1 MTDGVLPAFPSMSPL
16 PSPGAKNRLPDGQPM
31 TFGALVDKEERQPS
45 AQPRSGKP
53 VREPASM
60 PQTSE
65 PVPPAEAP
73 ATAASNDAEIVLEPE
88 DDGCPPRR
96 QEKKEAVQVWMVCG
110 LHQPPALL
118 HPQRVQEAEGE
129 RLGDQQASAEKGTA
143 TTAEREAGVLKLDP
157 GLQLAAMSLRQKLR
171 ASGEPRQAPSA
182 GPVAEAAAVEPE
194 ADAKPGSRAPN
205 RRLQAAAASLGLFGE
220 SRQAQAQPDRP
231 APARDAAK
239 AKPDRAGVS
248 AAAEKAEDPLPAP
261 SAPEAKPA
269 SPLVNPLG
277 GGSALH
283 PSISPKSFGPF
294 LAANVSPSV
303 PSSPMSAASTEKA
316 SPANDLRVLEVRLH
330 PVELGLVTAK
340 LRINEQQLSVEI
352 TADSAEGKDS
362 LAAQESA
369 IRSSLEAL
377 GFRIDRLTIQH
388 LAGSNS
394 PNQNTGN
401 SEAGPPQGGQA
412 FGNAGGAGADN
423 AGRNGQKAGGDGE
436 EGTGGG
442 ISGAG
447 EGMVARARHGGS
459 GVFI

>member
-65 PVPPAEAP
+65 PVPPAEMP

-88 DDGCPPRR
+88 DDNRPPRR

-129 RLGDQQASAEKGTA
+129 RLEDQQASAEKGAATA
-143 TTAEREAGVLKLDP
+143 AEREAGAPKLDP
-157 GLQLAAMSLRQKLR
+157 ALQLTAMSLRQKLR
-171 ASGEPRQAPSA
+171 ASGEPRQTPSA
-182 GPVAEAAAVEPE
+182 GPVAEAAAIEPE
-194 ADAKPGSRAPN
+194 ADAKPGSGAPN
-205 RRLQAAAASLGLFGE
+205 RRLRAAAASLGLFGE
-220 SRQAQAQPDRP
+220 SRQVQAQPDKP
-231 APARDAAK
+231 APVWDAAK

-269 SPLVNPLG
+269 SPLVSPLG

-283 PSISPKSFGPF
+283 PSISPKAFGPF
-294 LAANVSPSV
+294 LVANISPSA
-303 PSSPMSAASTEKA
+303 PSPLVSLTPAEKIL
-316 SPANDLRVLEVRLH
+316 PANDLRVLEVRLH
-330 PVELGLVTAK
+330 PVELGVVTAK
-340 LRINEQQLSVEI
+340 LRITEQQLSVEI
-352 TADSAEGKDS
+352 TADSSEGKDS

-369 IRSSLEAL
+369 IRASLEAL
-377 GFRIDRLTIQH
+377 GFQVDRLTIQH
-388 LAGSNS
+388 LPGSGS
-394 PNQNTGN
+394 LDQNA
-401 SEAGPPQGGQA
+401 SSRSSGPPQGGQA
-412 FGNAGGAGADN
+412 FGGAGGAGAGN
-423 AGRNGQKAGGDGE
+423 AGRNGQKAGGDGKDR
-436 EGTGGG
+436 TSGGNG
-442 ISGAG
+442 GAG